1 MVKNTIISAN
11 KANSL
16 FWLGRYEERV
26 YITLHLMRK
35 CYDKMID
42 GEMED
47 YRPFWQKLD
56 PFGVYQ
62 TNEEFTL
69 GMMYD
74 DGNPSSV
81 MSAQTKAMDNAILL
95 REEIMSET
103 LSYLEMSVA
112 LLKKCV
118 DKQET
123 NVMILQPVID
133 WSLAFWG
140 AAEQRLLNHKAL
152 YIMMIGRNIE
162 NLDML
167 LRFEYSYE
175 RHYSRL
181 LPGLLD
187 DHIEC
192 QLDSLIIR
200 EKYDLNDLDYKNKLL
215 AFVNQLV
222 RV

>member
-47 YRPFWQKLD
+47 YWPFWQKLD
-56 PFGVYQ
+56 PQGVYQ
-62 TNEEFTL
+62 TNDEFTL

-74 DGNPSSV
+74 GRNPSSV
-81 MSAQTKAMDNAILL
+81 MSAQTRAMDNAILL

-112 LLKKCV
+112 LLKKCG
-118 DKQET
+118 DKQ
-123 NVMILQPVID
+123 
-133 WSLAFWG
+133 
-140 AAEQRLLNHKAL
+140 
-152 YIMMIGRNIE
+152 GRNIE

-175 RHYSRL
+175 RIAKAYDSVKHYSRQ

-187 DHIEC
+187 DHIES

-200 EKYDLNDLDYKNKLL
+200 EKFNLSDLEYKNKLL

>member
-1 MVKNTIISAN
+1 MVKNTIISA
-11 KANSL
+11 
-16 FWLGRYEERV
+16 LGRYEERV

-118 DKQET
+118 DKQHRLVAGFLGSCRT
-123 NVMILQPVID
+123 
-133 WSLAFWG
+133 A
-140 AAEQRLLNHKAL
+140 AAE
-152 YIMMIGRNIE
+152 
-162 NLDML
+162 
-167 LRFEYSYE
+167 
-175 RHYSRL
+175 
-181 LPGLLD
+181 P
-187 DHIEC
+187 
-192 QLDSLIIR
+192 
-200 EKYDLNDLDYKNKLL
+200 
-215 AFVNQLV
+215 
-222 RV
+222 

>member
-81 MSAQTKAMDNAILL
+81 MSAQ
-95 REEIMSET
+95 
-103 LSYLEMSVA
+103 
-112 LLKKCV
+112 
-118 DKQET
+118 
-123 NVMILQPVID
+123 
-133 WSLAFWG
+133 
-140 AAEQRLLNHKAL
+140 RLLNHKAL

-175 RHYSRL
+175 RIAQAYDSVKHYSRL

-187 DHIEC
+187 NHIEC

>member
-95 REEIMSET
+95 REEIMSEN
-103 LSYLEMSVA
+103 SG
-112 LLKKCV
+112 C
-118 DKQET
+118 
-123 NVMILQPVID
+123 
-133 WSLAFWG
+133 
-140 AAEQRLLNHKAL
+140 
-152 YIMMIGRNIE
+152 
-162 NLDML
+162 
-167 LRFEYSYE
+167 
-175 RHYSRL
+175 
-181 LPGLLD
+181 
-187 DHIEC
+187 
-192 QLDSLIIR
+192 
-200 EKYDLNDLDYKNKLL
+200 
-215 AFVNQLV
+215 
-222 RV
+222 